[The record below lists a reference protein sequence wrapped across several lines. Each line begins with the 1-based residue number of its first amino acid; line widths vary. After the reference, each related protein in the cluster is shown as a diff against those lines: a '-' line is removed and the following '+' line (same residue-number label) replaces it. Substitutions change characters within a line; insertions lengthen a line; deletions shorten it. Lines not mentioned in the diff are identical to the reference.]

1 MGIFDKIIGKKS
13 AQEEEKPEKKS
24 EHGGS
29 TPSAGAEYPKKAK
42 EKPVAK
48 KEKAAKSEKAT
59 KPKKEIKERKI
70 EKKEENSAYSIL
82 REPVISEKSTEM
94 GADNKYVFKVSP
106 KAGKNEIKSAIED
119 YYGVQVVKVN
129 TVRIRPKKRIHGRTV
144 GYKKGFKK
152 AIVTLRKGDTIG
164 MTEGV

>member
-13 AQEEEKPEKKS
+13 VQEEKKPEKKP
-24 EHGGS
+24 EM
-29 TPSAGAEYPKKAK
+29 
-42 EKPVAK
+42 
-48 KEKAAKSEKAT
+48 SEKTEKTAT
-59 KPKKEIKERKI
+59 VKPANEKKKPAVKAVKKTAKPKKEVAKRKI
-70 EKKEENSAYSIL
+70 GKKEENIAHSIL
-82 REPVISEKSTEM
+82 LEPVISEKSTEM
-94 GADNKYVFKVSP
+94 GVNNKYVFKVTQ
-106 KAGKNEIKSAIED
+106 KASKHEVKSAIED

-152 AIVTLRKGDTIG
+152 AIVTLRQGDNIG